1 MERDSAEAGRYM
13 VPSVVAPVA
22 KQLAAMEAMTL
33 TMARVNGEEVVEENA
48 CLWTPVSSDRT
59 TRSKLVNGKSEVSL
73 VVKGS
78 AILPQSKESTGVLPP
93 PPMTDEERSKR
104 WV

>member
-1 MERDSAEAGRYM
+1 MERDGAEAGRYM

-33 TMARVNGEEVVEENA
+33 TVARVSGEEVVEENA

-59 TRSKLVNGKSEVSL
+59 TRSKPGNGKSEVSL
-73 VVKGS
+73 MVKGS
-78 AILPQSKESTGVLPP
+78 AILPKSKESTGVPP
-93 PPMTDEERSKR
+93 PPTTDEERSKR
-104 WV
+104 